1 MLEGWYC
8 RATKAAEDE
17 MGTNPSMDNNHGSE
31 NYKAKYRELKKKLKY
46 LLYENEYF
54 KESLKAS
61 QQQLLKVSRDRS
73 YLLDRLLKYENPES
87 ELSDDDSDTSVEEP
101 IPPPQT
107 NMGKKRK
114 TVDGQN
120 IPTNKR
126 PDGQPK
132 RKYTKHKQL
141 AAQQQQQ
148 QLPQPIPPQHHL
160 PMPQPTLVSANSS
173 LMSNNHHT
181 NPILQDLNLNT
192 EDVQRHL
199 ELKQFDTLDNVTMSV
214 PQEMFSSES
223 SNMEENEC
231 LSMGHETVETYME
244 N

>member
-1 MLEGWYC
+1 
-8 RATKAAEDE
+8 

-31 NYKAKYRELKKKLKY
+31 SYKAKYRELKKKLKY
-46 LLYENEYF
+46 LLYVSLFILTVSYELEPDLFLLQENEYF

-87 ELSDDDSDTSVEEP
+87 ELSEDESDTSVEEP
-101 IPPPQT
+101 IPPPPPSI
-107 NMGKKRK
+107 GKKRK

-132 RKYTKHKQL
+132 RKYTKHKQI

-148 QLPQPIPPQHHL
+148 QQQHHHHPHHQLPPQPHQTLHL
-160 PMPQPTLVSANSS
+160 QGNSLVSGNSS
-173 LMSNNHHT
+173 LMSNNHHHREFFFFCHHF
-181 NPILQDLNLNT
+181 I
-192 EDVQRHL
+192 
-199 ELKQFDTLDNVTMSV
+199 
-214 PQEMFSSES
+214 
-223 SNMEENEC
+223 
-231 LSMGHETVETYME
+231 
-244 N
+244 